1 MSKVV
6 KDKFL
11 TEFNDYQ
18 ENNGMYGGKRY
29 AKSDSQKWKANQPLS
44 KEEKAKYA
52 KKEKVGFIVLI
63 AGVSALVLWA
73 VLTMVLNISF

>member
-11 TEFNDYQ
+11 TEFDEYQ

-29 AKSDSQKWKANQPLS
+29 TKSDNEKWKANQPLS
-44 KEEKAKYA
+44 EEEKARYA
-52 KKEKVGFIVLI
+52 KREKTGFIVLI
-63 AGVSALVLWA
+63 AGVSILFFGAIIF
-73 VLTMVLNISF
+73 MMMQ